1 MVGAMAELEIGLLR
15 SFVEIAACGGFGRAA
30 RRLNRTQ
37 STVSLHMRRLEQ
49 AAGARLIERGPRH
62 FALTEAGRML
72 LDDAQR
78 LLAQHD
84 RCLARLRRP
93 SLTGALSVGV
103 SEDFAGRQAPRI
115 LASFTLAHP
124 GVRLEV
130 RSGLAGTLRRAL
142 QQGEIDLLIARRLA
156 GARDGGRPL
165 WREPLVWVAGAAHAD
180 AARVLPLAVFGEGCL
195 YRAAALAALRRAGR
209 RWRIAFTG
217 PGLAGVQ
224 AAVTAGLGLSV
235 LGRSAV
241 QPGMRVPGPEDGLPP
256 LPETEIALYCRA
268 RPNAA
273 LAALAR
279 LIEERFVPPVL
290 QAAE

>member
-1 MVGAMAELEIGLLR
+1 MAELEIGLLR

-84 RCLARLRRP
+84 QCLARLSRP

-103 SEDFAGRQAPRI
+103 SEDFVGRQTPRV

-130 RSGLAGTLRRAL
+130 RAGLAGAMRRAL
-142 QQGEIDLLIARRLA
+142 RQGEIDLLVVRRLA

-165 WREPLVWVAGAAHAD
+165 WREPLAWVAGAAQGEMAP
-180 AARVLPLAVFGEGCL
+180 VIPLVVFGEGCL
-195 YRAAALAALRRAGR
+195 YRAAALAALKRARR

-217 PGLAGVQ
+217 SSLAGVQ
-224 AAVTAGLGLSV
+224 AAVTAGLGASV

-241 QPGMRVPGPEDGLPP
+241 QPAMRVLGPADGLPP

-268 RPNAA
+268 RPSAA

-279 LIEERFVPPVL
+279 LIEERFVPPVA